1 MNRAN
6 WQREEPEVQRKA
18 AAFNRWHEPDDARV
32 SSPDLL
38 EARSEIPWAY
48 SAIATE
54 MGYPRDV
61 RFPPDSDHIA
71 DAQTCRKGAKTGS
84 RPVYSITLSASASN
98 FGGISSLSALAV
110 LRFITSS
117 NFADCSIGRS
127 VVFIPLTIF
136 PT

>member
-61 RFPPDSDHIA
+61 RFPPYSDHIA
-71 DAQTCRKGAKTGS
+71 DAQTCRKGATNGLMHRNKRRARVAQNLFTPLD
-84 RPVYSITLSASASN
+84 R
-98 FGGISSLSALAV
+98 
-110 LRFITSS
+110 
-117 NFADCSIGRS
+117 RS
-127 VVFIPLTIF
+127 GCPRRW
-136 PT
+136 